1 MMKSPDYGY
10 DIRLLFATRMTRM
23 FAYGLLS
30 VVLALY
36 LATLGLTG
44 EEIGFLLTCTLL
56 GDVVV
61 SLFITTVAD
70 RIGRKRMLMLG
81 GVLMAA
87 AGAAF
92 ALTSNYVLLII
103 AATVGVIAPSDKDV
117 GPFLSIEQAALAQLV
132 PDAQRTHAFAW
143 YNLAGSFATAA
154 GALLCGVVLGTLQ
167 SGDTPQVNPYRTII
181 AMYTV
186 CGLALV
192 ALFGFLSRSSEVQSA
207 ASVGTKH
214 RFALHHS
221 QGVVM
226 KLSGLFALDA
236 FAGGFIVQSMMAY
249 WFHLKFGVAPETL
262 GGIFFGANILAGCS
276 ALLAARLAKKFGLI
290 NTMVYTH
297 IPSSVL
303 LILVP
308 LMPTL
313 ELAIAA
319 LLLRFTISQMDVP
332 TRQSYTMAVVRPE
345 ERSAASGITNVARSV
360 GGSIAPTFT
369 GQMLSVPGLW
379 SLPFFLAGGL
389 KILYDLMLYRSF
401 RRLRPPEEK
410 PS

>member
-1 MMKSPDYGY
+1 
-10 DIRLLFATRMTRM
+10 
-23 FAYGLLS
+23 
-30 VVLALY
+30 
-36 LATLGLTG
+36 
-44 EEIGFLLTCTLL
+44 
-56 GDVVV
+56 
-61 SLFITTVAD
+61 
-70 RIGRKRMLMLG
+70 
-81 GVLMAA
+81 
-87 AGAAF
+87 
-92 ALTSNYVLLII
+92 
-103 AATVGVIAPSDKDV
+103 
-117 GPFLSIEQAALAQLV
+117 
-132 PDAQRTHAFAW
+132 
-143 YNLAGSFATAA
+143 
-154 GALLCGVVLGTLQ
+154 
-167 SGDTPQVNPYRTII
+167 
-181 AMYTV
+181 
-186 CGLALV
+186 
-192 ALFGFLSRSSEVQSA
+192 
-207 ASVGTKH
+207 
-214 RFALHHS
+214 
-221 QGVVM
+221 M

-236 FAGGFIVQSMMAY
+236 FAGGFILQSMMAY

-262 GGIFFGANILAGCS
+262 GGIFFGANVLAGCS

-401 RRLRPPEEK
+401 RSIRPPEEK

>member
-92 ALTSNYVLLII
+92 ALTSNYALLII
-103 AATVGVIAPSDKDV
+103 AATIGVIAPSDKDV

-132 PDAQRTHAFAW
+132 HDAQRTHMFAW

-186 CGLALV
+186 CGLALI

-207 ASVGTKH
+207 AHIGTEH

-221 QGVVM
+221 RGVVM

-262 GGIFFGANILAGCS
+262 GGIFFGANVLAGCS